1 MRMPPIR
8 LADNI
13 GGSADT
19 PPQQQHKPDPPPAI
33 PSLNANPGRAG
44 RPGFAALHDFSSLS
58 SATHEAQEPQPSRRW
73 WNRHWRES
81 GPGPGSGRA
90 PRGRARETE
99 GSRRLTRLTKRCRAR
114 RAPGRPRKPGRSPDQ
129 APTPEELSP
138 PPWHHRAPTRYSSWC
153 YTTPPA
159 VSAAPASRSR
169 PWPACRCTSAAR
181 RRRARRCPGGVR
193 RARWPG
199 SCSRRRRWR

>member
-1 MRMPPIR
+1 MPPIR

-19 PPQQQHKPDPPPAI
+19 PPQQHKPDPPPRHSE
-33 PSLNANPGRAG
+33 PECESGPRRAARIG
-44 RPGFAALHDFSSLS
+44 GTVRSFSRLQRHPRS
-58 SATHEAQEPQPSRRW
+58 SRTQPSRRW

-159 VSAAPASRSR
+159 VSAAPASCSR